1 MTETETK
8 MTTDE
13 FWATV
18 AEMGWGTKTTD
29 TKKLKRFLMRKG
41 KEFCKEFER
50 VYSTAVTAWVIAAI
64 TSSGWARPST
74 TR

>member
-50 VYSTAVTAWVIAAI
+50 VYGG
-64 TSSGWARPST
+64 SGAPRCGLRPL
-74 TR
+74 RR